1 LIKVI
6 RSEINQSSR
15 FCLIETALLIFVRN
29 YRGKRKTKRKTKG
42 LKFEGSKVFQL
53 WYDKHYMSTNVQVF
67 IMQFFKNKDVL
78 FSLFLAMGLVL
89 GVFYVSADDSYYED
103 SELIN
108 MSELS
113 ETDIDQMAA
122 VLAKMQTARQNIE

>member
-1 LIKVI
+1 
-6 RSEINQSSR
+6 
-15 FCLIETALLIFVRN
+15 
-29 YRGKRKTKRKTKG
+29 
-42 LKFEGSKVFQL
+42 
-53 WYDKHYMSTNVQVF
+53 
-67 IMQFFKNKDVL
+67 MQFFKNKDVL